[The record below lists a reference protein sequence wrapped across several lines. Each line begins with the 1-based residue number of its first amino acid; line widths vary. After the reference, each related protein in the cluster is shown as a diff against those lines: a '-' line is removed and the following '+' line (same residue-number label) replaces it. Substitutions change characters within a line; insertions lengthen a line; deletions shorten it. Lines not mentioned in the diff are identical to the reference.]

1 MTAAAEPATP
11 SLPRRGARRTV
22 TAAPRRTLRARY
34 EASVAPVVGP
44 IVAPVARRMGRVLG
58 VVTPLGAGVVVAT
71 VVAGLAGAVL
81 GWWELTTLALCGV
94 ALLAVCAGFL
104 IGRTRYDV
112 SLDLT
117 RQRVVVGERAVGSL
131 TLRNPGTRAILP
143 ARAILPVGQARPV
156 FEVPRLAPGAAHD
169 DLFAIPTTRRA
180 VLTVGPVSAVRGD
193 PLGIFQRTQAW
204 SDPLELFVHPHTV
217 GLDGMSAGFLRDLEG
232 LPTRDL
238 SRDDVSFH
246 ALRPYAPGDD
256 RRHVHWRSTA
266 RTGTL
271 MVRQFEDTR
280 RSHIVVALS
289 RNAAEYA
296 DPEEFELA
304 VSAAGSIAVQALR
317 DDREISVMSQDFGVP
332 TVAGRPLLDALS
344 RIETAHAVASTP
356 ELAARVKTEALQ
368 ASIVVMLTGSRVS
381 TSVLRSAARTLPS
394 GARVLGVSCTQGG
407 PPDLRR
413 LGDATV
419 LTLGALSDLP
429 VALRRVLA

>member
-1 MTAAAEPATP
+1 MTAAAEPAAPTLSRHDGRRAPGVPRP
-11 SLPRRGARRTV
+11 S
-22 TAAPRRTLRARY
+22 LRARY
-34 EASVAPVVGP
+34 EASVAPIAGP
-44 IVAPVARRMGRVLG
+44 LLQRGGRVFG
-58 VVTPLGAGVVVAT
+58 VVTPLGWGIVVTT
-71 VVAGLAGAVL
+71 VVAGIAGTVL
-81 GWWELTTLALCGV
+81 GWWELTTLALCGT
-94 ALLAVCAGFL
+94 ALLAVCAVFL

-131 TLRNPGTRAILP
+131 TLRNPGSRPILP
-143 ARAILPVGQARPV
+143 ARVVLPVGQARPV
-156 FEVPRLAPGAAHD
+156 FEVPRLRPDAND

-193 PLGIFQRTQAW
+193 PLGVFQRVQAW

-217 GLDGMSAGFLRDLEG
+217 GLGGMSAGFLRDLEG

-246 ALRPYAPGDD
+246 ALREYAPGDD

-280 RSHIVVALS
+280 RSHVVVTIS
-289 RNAAEYA
+289 RNAGEYA
-296 DPEEFELA
+296 DPDEFELA
-304 VSAAGSIAVQALR
+304 VSAGGSIAVQAMR
-317 DDREISVMSQDFGVP
+317 DDREVSVLSQDETIP
-332 TVAGRPLLDALS
+332 TTAGRPLLDALS

-368 ASIVVMLTGSRVS
+368 ASIVVLLTGSRVS
-381 TSVLRSAARTLPS
+381 PQTLRAAARTLPG
-394 GARVLGVSCTQGG
+394 GARVLGVSCRAGATPELG
-407 PPDLRR
+407 R
-413 LGDATV
+413 LGDATI
-419 LTLGALSDLP
+419 LTLGALTDLP